1 MQAILSI
8 ILICSLTLLTAA
20 TFRQQLPDDFGP
32 MAAQV
37 Y

>member
-8 ILICSLTLLTAA
+8 ILICYLTLLTSA
-20 TFRQQLPDDFGP
+20 TFRQELPADFGP